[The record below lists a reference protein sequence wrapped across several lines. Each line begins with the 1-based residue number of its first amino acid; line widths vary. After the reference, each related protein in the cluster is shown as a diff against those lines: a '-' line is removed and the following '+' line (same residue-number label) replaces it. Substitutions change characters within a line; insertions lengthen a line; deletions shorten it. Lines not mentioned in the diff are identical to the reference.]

1 MLDSSPTN
9 RRLLQQHDIEPAGP
23 AAPMASRDKLRGET
37 DQFLLFP
44 FVHGMDRPP
53 ELLGPARLDLHE
65 YQRRSVFRNQIELTQ
80 GGTEI
85 SREDP
90 IAFSN
95 QEGLRGRFSF
105 LPKETPGVKDSH

>member
-1 MLDSSPTN
+1 MLDSG
-9 RRLLQQHDIEPAGP
+9 RAGACLLQQHDVEPAGP
-23 AAPMASRDKLRGET
+23 AAPMASREKLRGET
-37 DQFLLFP
+37 DHFPLFL

-65 YQRRSVFRNQIELTQ
+65 YQRRAVFRDQIELTQ

-90 IAFSN
+90 IAFSD
-95 QEGLRGRFSF
+95 QEGLRRRFSF
-105 LPKETPGVKDSH
+105 LPKEAPGVKDSH